1 VDAHSGKAWEAA
13 AMSQQRITDEVTV
26 ITNCCDDIEIKT
38 GQGCDEWGFSYSP
51 LTNDEMQ
58 SLVLFW
64 LRELPE
70 DQRVE
75 RLRQI
80 TEAVTQEEDNDS
92 KWTLNIPGKPMEI
105 AGWRDGYVAIRNVE
119 KSDDKERA

>member
-1 VDAHSGKAWEAA
+1 
-13 AMSQQRITDEVTV
+13 MSQQRITDEVTV